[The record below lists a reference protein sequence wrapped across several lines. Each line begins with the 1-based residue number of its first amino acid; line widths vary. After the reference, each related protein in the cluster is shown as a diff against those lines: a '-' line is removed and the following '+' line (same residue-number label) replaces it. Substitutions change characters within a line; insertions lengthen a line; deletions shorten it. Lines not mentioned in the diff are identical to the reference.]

1 MHTGGA
7 EAAAGVVFG
16 QVAAGAL
23 PAYAASDVAQR
34 RWLERAGA
42 VCDRDAA
49 EADAAY
55 AVLARL
61 QQASLDRARTTLR
74 ASDEARRTATDRQR
88 AALSAADDAL
98 APLREDALRG
108 GADPDR
114 QP

>member
-1 MHTGGA
+1 LSRRT
-7 EAAAGVVFG
+7 AAA
-16 QVAAGAL
+16 AAL
-23 PAYAASDVAQR
+23 PVYAASDVAQR

-42 VCDRDAA
+42 GWYRDAA
-49 EADAAY
+49 EAAAAY
-55 AVLARL
+55 AVLARPR
-61 QQASLDRARTTLR
+61 QASLDRARTTLR
-74 ASDEARRTATDRQR
+74 AADEARRAATDRQR